1 MNERLLAIDLG
12 TQSVRALLFT
22 PAGELVG
29 RVQQPFTDYRREHPG
44 WMTHD
49 GEAFW
54 QAAAACCKRLWA
66 EHDPGAVA
74 GVAVTTQRGT
84 IVPVDAQGRC
94 LASAIIW
101 PDQRRATRVPPV
113 AWPWRAAFTAIGLAG
128 TLRALQQDAEVNWWA
143 EHEPQLHAR
152 AERYLLMSGLL
163 NQRLTGRMA
172 DSVGAQVAYLP
183 FDGRAQAWARAGSWP
198 WQALAVQPRQLA
210 ELVPVGAQLGSVTT
224 EAALATGLRE
234 GTPVLAAAADKAC
247 EVLGAGALAPHV
259 GALSYGT
266 TATINITS
274 ARYLEAVRLIPPYPA
289 AVPGHY
295 SVEVQVTR
303 GFWLVS
309 WFKEQFGLFERQL
322 ALQRGVAPETLFDEL
337 VNAVPPGSLGLMLQ
351 PFWNPGIKVPGP
363 EAKGAI
369 IGFGDV
375 HNRAHLY
382 RAILEGLAYALREA
396 RERIERRSGRPITRL
411 RVSGGGS
418 QSDAAMQI
426 TANIFNLPCERPH
439 LYETSGLGAAML
451 AAVSL
456 KLHPDFATAVARMTR
471 IGAVFE
477 PQPEH
482 ARTYDR
488 LYRRIYCRMYR
499 RLQPLYRDI
508 QVITGYPARLDDDTP

>member
-22 PAGELVG
+22 PTGELVG

-49 GEAFW
+49 AEAFW

-183 FDGRAQAWARAGSWP
+183 FDGRAQAWARAGSWQ

-210 ELVPVGAQLGSVTT
+210 ELVPVGTQLGSVTT

-309 WFKEQFGLFERQL
+309 WFKEQFGQPEREVAQ
-322 ALQRGVAPETLFDEL
+322 ALGIAPEALFDEW
-337 VNAVPPGSLGLMLQ
+337 VAQVPPGAMGLTLL
-351 PFWNPGIKVPGP
+351 PTWSPGIRVPGP
-363 EAKGAI
+363 EAKGAL
-369 IGFGDV
+369 IGFGEV
-375 HNRAHLY
+375 HTRAHLY
-382 RAILEGLAYALREA
+382 RAILEGLAYALREG
-396 RERIERRSGRPITRL
+396 RERIERASGTRL
-411 RVSGGGS
+411 RELRASGGGA
-418 QSDAAMQI
+418 QSDAVLQL
-426 TANIFNLPCERPH
+426 TADVFRLPVARPH
-439 LYETSGLGAAML
+439 THETAGLGAAMA
-451 AAVSL
+451 AAVGL
-456 KLHPDFATAVARMTR
+456 GLHADTSAAVAQMTR
-471 IGAVFE
+471 VARWFE
-477 PQPEH
+477 PRPD
-482 ARTYDR
+482 AADLYDQ
-488 LYRRIYCRMYR
+488 LYAQVYR
-499 RLQPLYRDI
+499 PLYPRLRPLFQRI
-508 QVITGYPARLDDDTP
+508 RAITGYPA